1 MHNKRNACGKCKE
14 KLKKTVNDKCLGE
27 FDGGGSR
34 DDGVAEEFGNE
45 REQAILLRELA
56 VAERSNGAA

>member
-45 REQAILLRELA
+45 REQAVLLR
-56 VAERSNGAA
+56 